1 MAKRP
6 AELTYWVDERPSLP
20 VTALLAVQH
29 LAIVAIYLVV
39 AVTIARFGQM
49 PAEDGVRLVCL
60 TMVAGGVGTILQSAG
75 RFGIG
80 SGYLIPTTTTTILLP
95 PSILALE
102 RGGLPLLFG
111 MTIVAGAAVALL
123 SRLIHRMRP
132 LLPAELAGFVVF
144 MVGLSVMT
152 LAERQFLGHALPAGD
167 RTAHRV
173 VAVLTLAVIVVASVW
188 GGRHLRLYCTLVGIA
203 AGYGL
208 SAATGRIG
216 AAELAG
222 MAAAPLL
229 AVPEVGGFGLAFDAE
244 LVLPFLVAA
253 LAMALNAVGAVTAA
267 QKANDAGWV
276 RPDMRNIGRGVLADG
291 LCNVVAGLVGGVGQA
306 ATSGAV
312 GLSVATG
319 ATSRAVG
326 VAVGLFLLALSFS
339 PKVAML
345 LLAMPAPVIGAA
357 LMFSGCFLVMNG
369 IQVIASRLLDSRKV
383 FTLGIGLAFGL
394 GQLVQPVEAET
405 LPGWLVPLVS
415 SPLALAVTLA
425 VLLNALFRIGIHK
438 RSRFRI
444 DAARLDVER
453 LADFMTG
460 QGRLWG
466 AAPDTLF
473 RARFATQEVVETL
486 AGNGMIADTAIAAG
500 SNPIGAEVRRP
511 VEVRTSF
518 DEFTFTVT
526 VAYAGEVLHPR
537 SDRPTEQEV
546 LSAPDGARSLAAFL
560 IGRAADR
567 VTTAVHHD
575 RCEITLVFDA

>member
-6 AELTYWVDERPSLP
+6 AELTYWVDERPSLA

-39 AVTIARFGQM
+39 AVTIARLGRL

-60 TMVAGGVGTILQSAG
+60 TMVAGGIGSILQSAG

-80 SGYLIPTTTTTILLP
+80 SGFLIPTTTTTILLP
-95 PSILALE
+95 PSFLALE

-111 MTIVAGAAVALL
+111 MTVMAGAAVALL

-144 MVGLSVMT
+144 MVGLSVMA
-152 LAERQFLGHALPAGD
+152 LAERQFLGHAVAEGERAG
-167 RTAHRV
+167 HRA
-173 VAVLTLAVIVVASVW
+173 VAVLTLAVIVAASVW
-188 GGRHLRLYCTLVGIA
+188 GGRRLRLFCTLIGIA
-203 AGYGL
+203 AGYGM
-208 SAATGRIG
+208 AALTGRIG
-216 AAELAG
+216 ADELAG
-222 MAAAPLL
+222 VAAAPLL
-229 AVPEVGGFGLAFDAE
+229 AAPDVGGFGLAFDGE
-244 LVLPFLVAA
+244 LAVPFLAAA

-267 QKANDAGWV
+267 QKANDAAWV

-291 LCNVVAGLVGGVGQA
+291 LCNMLAGLVGGVGQA

-319 ATSRAVG
+319 ATSRVVG
-326 VAVGLFLLALSFS
+326 VAIGLFLLALSFS

-345 LLAMPAPVIGAA
+345 LLVMPPPVIGAA

-383 FTLGIGLAFGL
+383 FTLGIALAFGL
-394 GQLVQPVEAET
+394 GQLVQPAHT
-405 LPGWLVPLVS
+405 GALPGWLAPLVG

-444 DAARLDVER
+444 DVERLDVGR
-453 LADFMTG
+453 LADFMME

-466 AAPDTLF
+466 ASPETLF

-486 AGNGMIADTAIAAG
+486 ADNRMIADTGHAA
-500 SNPIGAEVRRP
+500 AQRP
-511 VEVRTSF
+511 VEVRTRF

-526 VAYAGEVLHPR
+526 VAYAGEALHPR
-537 SDRPTEQEV
+537 SDRPSEQEV
-546 LSAPDGARSLAAFL
+546 LSAPDGARRLAAFL

-567 VTTAVHHD
+567 VTTATRHD
-575 RCEITLVFDA
+575 RCEITLVFNA